1 MTEPRRSRAKRTGL
15 PEPECPFGYTRPQVE
30 QIMGD
35 RLHDFYEWSAGSTVA
50 LCQGT
55 RYDYSIKSY
64 VPTGCGPG
72 GHGTVIYRSDVM
84 QYLDGG
90 APLD

>member
-1 MTEPRRSRAKRTGL
+1 MIMRSRDKRTGL
-15 PEPECPFGYTRPQVE
+15 PEPECRHGYTRAQVE

-35 RLHDFYEWSAGSTVA
+35 RINDFYRWMYGQTVA
-50 LCQGT
+50 RCEGRSCQG
-55 RYDYSIKSY
+55 
-64 VPTGCGPG
+64 V
-72 GHGTVIYRSDVM
+72 HGIVTYRSDVM

>member
-1 MTEPRRSRAKRTGL
+1 MRSRDKRTGL
-15 PEPECPFGYTRPQVE
+15 PEPECPFGYTQAQVE

-35 RLHDFYEWSAGSTVA
+35 RLHDFYRWMRGQTTM
-50 LCQGT
+50 LCEG
-55 RYDYSIKSY
+55 RHYDYKIKSY
-64 VPTGCGPG
+64 VPDGCGPG
-72 GHGTVIYRSDVM
+72 GHGMIIYRSDVM